1 MQFGTLFTVS
11 APSGAGK
18 TSLVTALTKA
28 DPGIRVSVSH
38 TTRAPR
44 PGEHEGINYHFV
56 DPNTFKAMIR
66 AREFLEYAEVFGN
79 YYGTSAAWSNEQL
92 AKGQDV
98 LLEIDWQGAAQI
110 KNIEP
115 QTISIFILPPS
126 TAALKHRLINRGQD
140 SDDVIQRRL
149 AEAKNE
155 MQHAHRADFIII
167 NDNFDQALEDLKSIF
182 VGQRLRATKQQ
193 HRYKDLLNELTQ

>member
-66 AREFLEYAEVFGN
+66 EREFLEYAEVFGN

-126 TAALKHRLINRGQD
+126 TEALKHRLINRGQD

-155 MQHAHRADFIII
+155 MQHAHRADFIIV

-182 VGQRLRATKQQ
+182 VGQRLRAIKQQ